1 MTARPIIIARHF
13 SAASRAAGGAL
24 LPEDGAC
31 APLADVAV
39 ARGWLAQGDRAT
51 LIEELQAACA
61 RKLIACEDAPARPVA
76 ATLEQALAAD
86 TADSRQIVVA
96 LAADERAERPA
107 LARQVDVIAARAAL
121 AGQVPPAIQLP
132 VEHLDAS
139 ALASRRVQRE
149 MARVAA
155 SFGQRHL
162 IDALEGVMD
171 SCDRSR
177 VLGFDP
183 LHHAPL
189 ARAVSDARKLGV
201 PDAAIAAA
209 IALAQEGE
217 ETLGALTSLLRHED
231 DSDDLPLPALVLDM
245 PDSFVEASLTGHAF
259 EQRDGRGNAAQASAA
274 AEMSRAVDAL
284 WFGAGAQFY
293 FRDRA
298 SVAAPLAAA
307 AGACDALP
315 VAAGAY
321 GLPAHVSVV
330 QGAINLLPFVRASGI
345 DVAGLVAA
353 SRLIALSLATRCNDG
368 DAVAVSLT
376 NMAAAVMSAGMP
388 YDSTAGRTLAA
399 ALAALVTATLAET
412 AGHLAAS
419 TGTPGH
425 AAGRDGF
432 AKQLQAMRQRF
443 AGAAFGSADMGRG
456 GQAVSAVALHDAA
469 LKVAV
474 LAALDSA
481 ADVVRRAGVAVLPVT
496 MVATPP
502 SLNAALNVRTPDIMA
517 EPRLIDVAPEG
528 DMPDEGYDEGDEN
541 DAVAALYRRALN
553 PCVVSA
559 LTRLGYSAQQIDDIH
574 FYVVGH
580 GSLLDAPHINHA
592 SLKAAGCDAR
602 AIMRIERALMLA
614 GDISHAV
621 NVHVLGRDWCCEV
634 LGIDEDAL
642 DGVDLIAAL
651 GFDADEAEAASF
663 YACGAQTMAGAP
675 HLDPAH
681 LAVFDTD
688 GGRAPVSAEAR
699 LMMQAALEP
708 FLTGAV
714 VQTVTCDPHIS
725 RDDLAAL
732 ILAGWE
738 AGVKNLALYRPG
750 SGLDAPVALAVPDVQ
765 DIEIKEINEKS
776 TRRGALTGS

>member
-1 MTARPIIIARHF
+1 MTARPFIIARHF

-39 ARGWLAQGDRAT
+39 ARGWLSQADRAT

-61 RKLIACEDAPARPVA
+61 RKLIACDDAPPRPVA
-76 ATLEQALAAD
+76 ATLEHALRGEGAD
-86 TADSRQIVVA
+86 NRQIVVA
-96 LAADERAERPA
+96 LPADERAERPA
-107 LARQVDVIAARAAL
+107 LARQIDVIAARAAL
-121 AGQVPPAIQLP
+121 DGHLPPVIQLP
-132 VEHLDAS
+132 IEHLDAS
-139 ALASRRVQRE
+139 TLASRRLQRE

-155 SFGQRHL
+155 GFGQRHL
-162 IDALEGVMD
+162 IDALENIME

-189 ARAVSDARKLGV
+189 ARAVSAARGLGV

-209 IALAQEGE
+209 LALAQEGD
-217 ETLGALTSLLRHED
+217 ETLGALTALLAD
-231 DSDDLPLPALVLDM
+231 DVDNDDMPLPPLVLDM

-274 AEMSRAVDAL
+274 VELSRAVDAL

-298 SVAAPLAAA
+298 VASAPLAQA
-307 AGACDALP
+307 AGASDAMP

-321 GLPAHVSVV
+321 GLPAHVKVV
-330 QGAINLLPFVRASGI
+330 QGAINLLPFVRSSGI

-353 SRLIALSLATRCNDG
+353 TRLIALSLATRCNDG
-368 DAVAVSLT
+368 DAAALSLT
-376 NMAAAVMSAGMP
+376 NVAAAVMSAGMP

-399 ALAALVTATLAET
+399 ALAALVTATLSET
-412 AGHLAAS
+412 MGHLAAS
-419 TGTPGH
+419 TGMPGH

-443 AGAAFGSADMGRG
+443 AGAAFGASDMGRG

-496 MVATPP
+496 MVATPS
-502 SLNAALNVRTPDIMA
+502 SLNAALNIRTPDIMA
-517 EPRLIDVAPEG
+517 EPRLIDIAPEG
-528 DMPDEGYDEGDEN
+528 DMPDEGFDDGDI
-541 DAVAALYRRALN
+541 VASLYRRALN

-559 LTRLGYSAQQIDDIH
+559 LSRLGYSAQQIDDIH

-592 SLKAAGCDAR
+592 SLKAAGCDAA

-614 GDISHAV
+614 GEISHAI
-621 NVHVLGRDWCCEV
+621 NVHVLGREWCV
-634 LGIDEDAL
+634 DALGIAEDAL
-642 DGVDLIAAL
+642 DDVDLIAAL
-651 GFDADEAEAASF
+651 GFDTDEAEAAGF
-663 YACGAQTMAGAP
+663 YACGAQSMAGAP
-675 HLDPAH
+675 HLDSAH

-688 GGRAPVSAEAR
+688 AGSTPVSAEAR

-750 SGLDAPVALAVPDVQ
+750 SGLDAPVALAVPDVEE
-765 DIEIKEINEKS
+765 IEFKEKNVKS
-776 TRRGALTGS
+776 ARRGALTGS

>member
-24 LPEDGAC
+24 LPEDAAC

-39 ARGWLAQGDRAT
+39 ARGWLSVADRAT

-61 RKLIACEDAPARPVA
+61 RKLIACEDTPPRTVA
-76 ATLEQALAAD
+76 ATLDHALNSAHTDA
-86 TADSRQIVVA
+86 RQVVVA
-96 LAADERAERPA
+96 LPVDDRSERPA
-107 LARQVDVIAARAAL
+107 LARMLDVIAARAAL
-121 AGQVPPAIQLP
+121 AAQTPPVVQVPI
-132 VEHLDAS
+132 EHLDAS
-139 ALASRRVQRE
+139 TLASRKLQRE
-149 MARVAA
+149 MTCVAA

-162 IDALEGVMD
+162 LDALESVMD

-177 VLGFDP
+177 ILGFDP

-189 ARAVSDARKLGV
+189 ARSVAAARSLGV
-201 PDAAIAAA
+201 PDAAIAGA

-217 ETLGALTSLLRHED
+217 ETLTALTALVRTDIDTD
-231 DSDDLPLPALVLDM
+231 DDVPLPALILDL
-245 PDSFVEASLTGHAF
+245 PDSFVEASLTGHGF
-259 EQRDGRGNAAQASAA
+259 EQRDGRGNAAQVSAA
-274 AEMSRAVDAL
+274 AELSRAVDAL

-298 SVAAPLAAA
+298 AATLPLAAA
-307 AGACDALP
+307 AGASDAMP

-321 GLPAHVSVV
+321 GLPAHVGVV
-330 QGAINLLPFVRASGI
+330 QGAINLLPFVRATGI

-353 SRLIALSLATRCNDG
+353 TRLATVSLATRSALEG
-368 DAVAVSLT
+368 AAALSLT
-376 NMAAAVMSAGMP
+376 NMAAAVMSAGLP

-399 ALAALVTATLAET
+399 ALAALVTATMAET
-412 AGHLAAS
+412 MGHLAGS
-419 TGTPGH
+419 TGTLGH

-443 AGAAFGSADMGRG
+443 SGAAFGGADMGRG

-481 ADVVRRAGVAVLPVT
+481 ADVVRRNGVAILPIT

-502 SLNAALNVRTPDIMA
+502 ALNMGLNVRTPDIMA
-517 EPRLIDVAPEG
+517 EPRLVDVAPQG
-528 DMPDEGYDEGDEN
+528 DMPDDNDDGDI
-541 DAVAALYRRALN
+541 VAALYHRALN

-592 SLKAAGCDAR
+592 SLKAAGCDSA

-614 GDISHAV
+614 GDISHAI
-621 NVHVLGRDWCCEV
+621 NVHVLGRQWCIDV
-634 LGIDEDAL
+634 LGLDEDAV
-642 DGVDLIAAL
+642 DAGDVDLIAAL
-651 GFDADEAEAASF
+651 GFDTDEAEAASF

-675 HLDPAH
+675 HIDGAH

-688 GGRAPVSAEAR
+688 AGVSPVSAEAR

-750 SGLDAPVALAVPDVQ
+750 SGLDAPVALAVPDVE
-765 DIEIKEINEKS
+765 DIEIKDKIEKS
-776 TRRGALTGS
+776 VNRRALTGS

>member
-1 MTARPIIIARHF
+1 MTSRPMIIVRHF

-24 LPEDGAC
+24 LPEDAAC
-31 APLADVAV
+31 APLADVAIE
-39 ARGWLAQGDRAT
+39 RGWLSVTDRAT

-61 RKLIACEDAPARPVA
+61 RKLIACEEVSPRAVA
-76 ATLEQALAAD
+76 ATLDYALRHDSAD
-86 TADSRQIVVA
+86 VRQVVVA
-96 LAADERAERPA
+96 LPADERTERPA
-107 LARQVDVIAARAAL
+107 LSRMIDVIAARAAL
-121 AGQVPPAIQLP
+121 AAEAPPVVQLP
-132 VEHLDAS
+132 IEHLDAS
-139 ALASRRVQRE
+139 TLASRRLQRE

-162 IDALEGVMD
+162 MEALEVVMD

-177 VLGFDP
+177 ILGFDP

-189 ARAVSDARKLGV
+189 ARSVSAARAIGV
-201 PDAAIAAA
+201 PDAAISAA

-217 ETLGALTSLLRHED
+217 ETLSALTALLRPDD
-231 DSDDLPLPALVLDM
+231 DSDEAALPALVLDM

-259 EQRDGRGNAAQASAA
+259 EQRDGRGNAAQVSAA
-274 AEMSRAVDAL
+274 AELSRAVDAL

-298 SVAAPLAAA
+298 AVALPLAAA
-307 AGACDALP
+307 AGASDVMP
-315 VAAGAY
+315 VAAGAH
-321 GLPAHVSVV
+321 GLPAHVKVV
-330 QGAINLLPFVRASGI
+330 QGAINLLPFVRASGV
-345 DVAGLVAA
+345 DVAGLIAA
-353 SRLIALSLATRCNDG
+353 TRLVSLSLGTRSAVDG
-368 DAVAVSLT
+368 AAALSLT
-376 NMAAAVMSAGMP
+376 NMAAAVMSAGLP

-399 ALAALVTATLAET
+399 ALAALVTATMAET
-412 AGHLAAS
+412 MGHLAAS
-419 TGTPGH
+419 TGMPGH

-443 AGAAFGSADMGRG
+443 SGAAFGGADMGRG

-474 LAALDSA
+474 LAALDGA
-481 ADVVRRAGVAVLPVT
+481 ADVVRRSGVAILPIT

-502 SLNAALNVRTPDIMA
+502 ALNVAMNIRTPDIMA
-517 EPRLIDVAPEG
+517 EPRLVDVAPEG
-528 DMPDEGYDEGDEN
+528 DMPDDGD
-541 DAVAALYRRALN
+541 DSDIVAALYHRALN

-559 LTRLGYSAQQIDDIH
+559 LARLGYSAQQIDDIH

-592 SLKAAGCDAR
+592 SLKAAGCDAG
-602 AIMRIERALMLA
+602 AVMRIERALMLA
-614 GDISHAV
+614 GDISHAI
-621 NVHVLGRDWCCEV
+621 NVHVLGRQWCIDA
-634 LGIDEDAL
+634 LGLDEDAV
-642 DGVDLIAAL
+642 DSGDVDLIRAF
-651 GFDADEAEAASF
+651 GFDTDEAEAASF

-675 HLDPAH
+675 HVDGAH

-688 GGRAPVSAEAR
+688 AGVSPVSAEAR

-750 SGLDAPVALAVPDVQ
+750 SGLDAPVALAVPDIQ
-765 DIEIKEINEKS
+765 DIEIKEKIEKS
-776 TRRGALTGS
+776 ANKRALTGS

>member
-1 MTARPIIIARHF
+1 MAARPIIIPRHF
-13 SAASRAAGGAL
+13 SAVSRAAGGAL
-24 LPEDGAC
+24 LPED
-31 APLADVAV
+31 APCGGVADRAI
-39 ARGWLAQGDRAT
+39 ARGWLAQGDRNT
-51 LIEELQAACA
+51 LCDELQAAYA
-61 RKLIACEDAPARPVA
+61 RKLIACEGAAPRAVA
-76 ATLEQALAAD
+76 SGLDEALLATDGAA
-86 TADSRQIVVA
+86 RQIVVA
-96 LAADERAERPA
+96 LHSDERAERPS
-107 LARQVDVIAARAAL
+107 LLRQIDVVTARAAL
-121 AGQVPPAIQLP
+121 DGCGAPVVQVPI
-132 VEHLDAS
+132 EHLDATV
-139 ALASRRVQRE
+139 LASRALQHE

-155 SFGQRHL
+155 QFGQRHL
-162 IDALEGVMD
+162 LDALEDVMD

-189 ARAVSDARKLGV
+189 ARAVSAARALGV

-217 ETLGALTSLLRHED
+217 ETLGALTHLLRHHD
-231 DSDDLPLPALVLDM
+231 DDDMTALPTLVLDM

-259 EQRDGRGNAAQASAA
+259 EQRDGRGNAAQVSAA
-274 AEMSRAVDAL
+274 AELARAVDAL

-293 FRDRA
+293 FRDHA
-298 SVAAPLAAA
+298 VHAAPLAAA
-307 AGACDALP
+307 AGASDAMP

-330 QGAINLLPFVRASGI
+330 NGAINVLPFVRASGV
-345 DVAGLVAA
+345 DVAGFVAA
-353 SRLIALSLATRCNDG
+353 TRLLTLALATQADRAG
-368 DAVAVSLT
+368 AVAVSMT
-376 NMAAAVMSAGMP
+376 NIAAAVMSAGLP

-399 ALAALVTATLAET
+399 ALAALMTATMAETMAQLAESE
-412 AGHLAAS
+412 GK
-419 TGTPGH
+419 PGH

-443 AGAAFGSADMGRG
+443 AGAAFGQADMGRG

-481 ADVVRRAGVAVLPVT
+481 ADAVRRAGVALLPVS
-496 MVATPP
+496 MVATP
-502 SLNAALNVRTPDIMA
+502 SALNAVLNARTPDIMA

-528 DMPDEGYDEGDEN
+528 DMPDDGDA
-541 DAVAALYRRALN
+541 DDIITALYHRSLN
-553 PCVVSA
+553 PCVVSG
-559 LTRLGYSAQQIDDIH
+559 LQRLGYSAQQIDDIH

-592 SLKAAGCDAR
+592 SLKAAGCDAG

-614 GDISHAV
+614 GDLSHAL
-621 NVHVLGRDWCCEV
+621 NPHVLGRAWCSEV
-634 LGIDEDAL
+634 LGLDDDAL
-642 DGVDLIAAL
+642 DGADLIAAL
-651 GFDADEAEAASF
+651 GFDADEAEAAGF

-675 HLDPAH
+675 HLDSAH

-688 GGRAPVSAEAR
+688 DGRAPVSAEAR
-699 LMMQAALEP
+699 LMMQAAIEP

-738 AGVKNLALYRPG
+738 AGVKNLALYRAG
-750 SGLDAPVALAVPDVQ
+750 SGLDAPVALAVADVQ
-765 DIEIKEINEKS
+765 DIEIKEIISNSAKRS
-776 TRRGALTGS
+776 ALTGS

>member
-24 LPEDGAC
+24 LPEDSAC

-39 ARGWLAQGDRAT
+39 ARGWLSLADRAT
-51 LIEELQAACA
+51 LIEELQVACA
-61 RKLIACEDAPARPVA
+61 RKLIACDDAPARPVA
-76 ATLEQALAAD
+76 ATLDHALSRDDASA
-86 TADSRQIVVA
+86 RQIVVA
-96 LAADERAERPA
+96 LPADERSDRPS
-107 LARQVDVIAARAAL
+107 LARMIDVIAARAAL
-121 AGQVPPAIQLP
+121 AGQTPPVVQIP
-132 VEHLDAS
+132 IEHLDAS
-139 ALASRRVQRE
+139 ALASRKLQRE

-155 SFGQRHL
+155 QFGQRHL
-162 IDALEGVMD
+162 IDALEAVID

-177 VLGFDP
+177 ILGFDP

-189 ARAVSDARKLGV
+189 ARSVAAARRLGV
-201 PDAAIAAA
+201 PDAAIASA

-217 ETLGALTSLLRHED
+217 ETMVALTALVRAD
-231 DSDDLPLPALVLDM
+231 DGDDAAPLPALVLDL
-245 PDSFVEASLTGHAF
+245 PDSFVEASLTGHGF
-259 EQRDGRGNAAQASAA
+259 EQRDGRGNAAQSSAA
-274 AEMSRAVDAL
+274 IELSRAVEAL

-298 SVAAPLAAA
+298 AATQPLAAA
-307 AGACDALP
+307 AGAGDVMP

-321 GLPAHVSVV
+321 GLPAHVRVV

-345 DVAGLVAA
+345 DVAGLIAA
-353 SRLIALSLATRCNDG
+353 ARLASLSLATRSDEG
-368 DAVAVSLT
+368 GAAALSLT
-376 NMAAAVMSAGMP
+376 NMAAAVMSAGLP

-399 ALAALVTATLAET
+399 ALAALVTATMAET
-412 AGHLAAS
+412 MGHLAGCA
-419 TGTPGH
+419 GMPGH

-443 AGAAFGSADMGRG
+443 SGAAFGGGDMGRG

-481 ADVVRRAGVAVLPVT
+481 ADVVRRTGVAILPIT

-502 SLNAALNVRTPDIMA
+502 ALNAALNVRTPDIMA
-517 EPRLIDVAPEG
+517 EPRLVDVAPEG
-528 DMPDEGYDEGDEN
+528 DMPDDGD
-541 DAVAALYRRALN
+541 DSDIVAALYRRALN

-559 LTRLGYSAQQIDDIH
+559 LSRLGYSAQQIDDIH

-592 SLKAAGCDAR
+592 SLKAAGCDAG

-614 GDISHAV
+614 GDISHAI
-621 NVHVLGRDWCCEV
+621 NVHVLGRQWCIDV
-634 LGIDEDAL
+634 LGLDEDAV
-642 DGVDLIAAL
+642 DSGDVDLITAL
-651 GFDADEAEAASF
+651 GFDSDEAEAASF
-663 YACGAQTMAGAP
+663 YACGAQSMVGAP
-675 HLDPAH
+675 HVDPAH
-681 LAVFDTD
+681 FAVFDTD
-688 GGRAPVSAEAR
+688 AGASPVSAEAR

-750 SGLDAPVALAVPDVQ
+750 SGLDAPVALAVPD
-765 DIEIKEINEKS
+765 IEAFEIKEKIEKPS
-776 TRRGALTGS
+776 KRGALTGS